1 MRTVN
6 LSVNEIDQQITLSLR
21 DLREITDL
29 LFRKTDQLKGECI
42 KSRNLIEL
50 VEDATEG
57 DSYKLDKGTLEIAK
71 SLYSEE
77 LKELEYFHE
86 LFERFKKFY

>member
-1 MRTVN
+1 MKTVN
-6 LSVNEIDQQITLSLR
+6 LNVKDIDQQITLSLR

-42 KSRNLIEL
+42 KSRNLIESL
-50 VEDATEG
+50 EDATEG
-57 DSYKLDKGTLEIAK
+57 DSYKLDKGALEIAK
-71 SLYSEE
+71 SLHSEE

-86 LFERFKKFY
+86 LFERFKKI